1 MSDKPSPLGRPNP
14 ETGSHAPRMILSR
27 DLMGNDKVV
36 IIRHGQEDYRLRI
49 TAMGKLI
56 LTK

>member
-1 MSDKPSPLGRPNP
+1 MTWSSSQLFGAAR
-14 ETGSHAPRMILSR
+14 EVQILH
-27 DLMGNDKVV
+27 D
-36 IIRHGQEDYRLRI
+36 GQVYRLRI